1 VKELVSS
8 GLVIPRKNL
17 LPKVHVS
24 ILFDIEAATE
34 NKIVDLPMKRIN
46 TVLLSYGMSGKV
58 FHAPFLSVHDGFRLL
73 GAWERSKEVFAQ
85 DYPGTKSYSSLE
97 SVLENDEVDLIVV
110 NTPTN
115 THYDYAKKALLAGK
129 HSIIEK
135 AFTTTVAEAEE
146 LKTIAEQKHLKLSVF
161 QNRRWDSDFKT
172 VQQIISKGL
181 LGDIV
186 EATICFDRYNTGLSK
201 KAHKENP
208 GPGAGIVYDL
218 VPHLADQALVLFGM
232 PRAVFADFMINR
244 LESQVEDYFEVLLY
258 YKTFRVRLM
267 AGYFKR
273 ESAPSYQIHGTK
285 GSFLKSRADVQETN
299 LLRGMKPDAAGYG
312 IEPIDEQGL
321 LHTEKDGKIIRERI
335 PTLSGNYMDYF
346 DGVYQ
351 SITSGKPIPVN
362 AEDGVRVMKI
372 IEAAYL
378 SHRERKVIDL

>member
-1 VKELVSS
+1 
-8 GLVIPRKNL
+8 
-17 LPKVHVS
+17 
-24 ILFDIEAATE
+24 
-34 NKIVDLPMKRIN
+34 MKKLN

-58 FHAPFLSVHDGFRLL
+58 FHAPFLTVHDGFRLL
-73 GAWERSKEVFAQ
+73 GAWERSKEVLAQ
-85 DYPGTKSYSSLE
+85 NHPNTKSYPSLE
-97 SVLENDEVDLIVV
+97 SVLEDKEVELVIV
-110 NTPTN
+110 NTPTF
-115 THYDYAKKALLAGK
+115 THFEYAKKALLSNK
-129 HSIIEK
+129 HIIVEK

-146 LKTIAEQKHLKLSVF
+146 LKAIAEQKQRKLSVF

-172 VQQIISKGL
+172 VRQVISDGL

-186 EATICFDRYNTGLSK
+186 EATLCFDRYNTGLSK

-267 AGYFKR
+267 AGYFKL
-273 ESAPSYQIHGTK
+273 ESAPSYQLHGTK

-299 LLRGMKPDAAGYG
+299 LLQGMKPDAAGYG

-321 LHTEKDGKIIRERI
+321 LHMEKDGKIIRERI

-351 SITSGKPIPVN
+351 SITAGKPLPVS
-362 AEDGVRVMKI
+362 AEDGVRVIKI
-372 IEAAYL
+372 IEAAYQ
-378 SHRERKVIDL
+378 SHNSKKVIDISLP

>member
-1 VKELVSS
+1 
-8 GLVIPRKNL
+8 
-17 LPKVHVS
+17 
-24 ILFDIEAATE
+24 
-34 NKIVDLPMKRIN
+34 MKRIN

-58 FHAPFLSVHDGFRLL
+58 FHAPFLSVHDGFQLL

-85 DYPGTKSYSSLE
+85 DYPGTKRYPSLE
-97 SVLENDEVDLIVV
+97 SVLKDDEVELVVV

-115 THYDYAKKALLAGK
+115 THYDYAKKVLLAGK
-129 HSIIEK
+129 HIIVEK
-135 AFTTTVAEAEE
+135 AFTTSVAEAEE

-186 EATICFDRYNTGLSK
+186 EATICFDRYNAGLST
-201 KAHKENP
+201 KAHKETP

-218 VPHLADQALVLFGM
+218 VPHLADQALVLFAM
-232 PRAVFADFMINR
+232 PQAVFADFMINR
-244 LESQVEDYFEVLLY
+244 LESKVEDYLEVLLY

-273 ESAPSYQIHGTK
+273 ESAPSYQIHGKK
-285 GSFLKSRADVQETN
+285 GSFLKSRADVQEAN
-299 LLRGMKPDAAGYG
+299 LLSGMKPNAVGYG
-312 IEPIDEQGL
+312 IEPDEEHGL
-321 LHTEKDGKIIRERI
+321 LHTEQNGVVVRERI
-335 PTLSGNYMDYF
+335 LSLPGNYMDYF

-351 SITSGKPIPVN
+351 SITSGKPLPVT